1 MKVRTLAPKVK
12 GVATRPEGASIAF
25 LLIHGFCAAPDE
37 LATLGKYLEDEGVA
51 SFAVQIEGHGT
62 SPDDLKET
70 SWRNWYTSVQQGF
83 EEVKSWKMKHLFVAG
98 LSMGGALSTLL
109 ISQVQGVD
117 GLVLIAPALRISGI
131 LPRLVPLLKYFLKDR
146 EIDVEA
152 VQRVYD
158 IKRTKYDREPV
169 SSYHELFK
177 LLKVARK
184 NLNKISIPTLIL
196 HGTADKTIDPDN
208 GKLAL
213 ERISSS
219 DKNLHLIQ
227 GAEHV
232 ISCHPTREIAYPLIK
247 EFVER
252 ITN

>member
-1 MKVRTLAPKVK
+1 M
-12 GVATRPEGASIAF
+12 
-25 LLIHGFCAAPDE
+25 
-37 LATLGKYLEDEGVA
+37 A

-117 GLVLIAPALRISGI
+117 GMGLIAPALRISGI
-131 LPRLVPLLKYFLKDR
+131 LPRLVPLLKYFMKDR

-158 IKRTKYDREPV
+158 IKRTKYGREPV

-184 NLNKISIPTLIL
+184 NLNKISIPTLT
-196 HGTADKTIDPDN
+196 GTKKIKIAPGTESETIIRLKEEGIENVNGYRIGDQFINLKIKTPKRLN
-208 GKLAL
+208 RKQKKLFEELAKL
-213 ERISSS
+213 E
-219 DKNLHLIQ
+219 
-227 GAEHV
+227 E
-232 ISCHPTREIAYPLIK
+232 
-247 EFVER
+247 
-252 ITN
+252 